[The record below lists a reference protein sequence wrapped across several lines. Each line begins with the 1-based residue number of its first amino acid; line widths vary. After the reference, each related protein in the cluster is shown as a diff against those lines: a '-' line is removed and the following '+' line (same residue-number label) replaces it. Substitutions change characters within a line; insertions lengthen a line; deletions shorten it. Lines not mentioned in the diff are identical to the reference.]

1 MYNKLAA
8 LSDNEE
14 HRVGHYILLEKIGWG
29 SFSSVWLAWHTL
41 TGADVAIKVVK
52 GQDPSDPFKEIRSLQ
67 LLQHPNIVTLFEM
80 ITTKDELYLIQE
92 HVNGGDLLQHLTDRG
107 PMTEEEA
114 RHTFRQ
120 VISALQYC
128 HQYHIVHRDLKPENI
143 LLDRDKNVKVA
154 DFGFS
159 AQITQETPL
168 LSKICGTFPYMAP
181 EMLLFELYNEKVDF
195 WSIGV
200 VLSQML
206 TTTIPFEAQ
215 NRVEHKFNILTGRF
229 PVPEFLSLGC
239 QDLLK
244 KLLTLDPDERPAFDD
259 IMKDRWLN
267 MGYADEL
274 SPYREPAQEG
284 LNPQIINSMANMGF
298 DKENIIT
305 SVTEQKYDPV
315 MGTYLILGKTPPKMK
330 GCIIRVRSCP
340 FPDHNI
346 NLLPKQGV
354 QAPGKN
360 DRHPSISPAGLGS
373 TVATPAPHQLVRKK
387 RISPVIEKAGMST
400 TSSSKE
406 AENLERPAR
415 WEAETTTVLPSQK
428 AETTSPL
435 PSREAATTTPLFSRE
450 VTFTTVLPSREA
462 ETTSPLPSQEATTT
476 TALPS
481 REAETT
487 TFLPSREEMTT
498 TALASREAETTT
510 ALQRREATYTTC
522 VPCREAMTTTALPCW
537 EMMTTTALPCWEV
550 TTTTSLP
557 CREAMTTTALPSRE
571 MTTTTALP
579 CREATTTTSLPCR
592 EATTTTYL
600 PCREAMTTTA
610 LPRWEAENRPY

>member
-1 MYNKLAA
+1 MYNQLAA
-8 LSDNEE
+8 LYVNKE
-14 HRVGHYILLEKIGWG
+14 HRVGHYFLQDTMGWG
-29 SFSSVWLAWHTL
+29 SFSSVWLARQTL
-41 TGADVAIKVVK
+41 IGADMAIKVVK
-52 GQDPSDPFKEIRSLQ
+52 SQDFCDPFKEVHSLQ
-67 LLQHPNIVTLFEM
+67 LLLHTSIVTLLEV

-92 HVNGGDLLQHLTDRG
+92 HVNRDLFQHLRYT
-107 PMTEEEA
+107 
-114 RHTFRQ
+114 
-120 VISALQYC
+120 
-128 HQYHIVHRDLKPENI
+128 DLKPENI

-181 EMLLFELYNEKVDF
+181 EMLLFEPYNEKVDV

-315 MGTYLILGKTPPKMK
+315 MGTYLILGNDNHH
-330 GCIIRVRSCP
+330 CP
-340 FPDHNI
+340 SEPGTDDHHCPTQPESDHHYPNEPGNDYYHCPTQPVSDHHYSPTLQKNSHHHCPTQLI
-346 NLLPKQGV
+346 SHNL
-354 QAPGKN
+354 
-360 DRHPSISPAGLGS
+360 HSPTL
-373 TVATPAPHQLVRKK
+373 QK
-387 RISPVIEKAGMST
+387 R
-400 TSSSKE
+400 
-406 AENLERPAR
+406 
-415 WEAETTTVLPSQK
+415 
-428 AETTSPL
+428 
-435 PSREAATTTPLFSRE
+435 
-450 VTFTTVLPSREA
+450 
-462 ETTSPLPSQEATTT
+462 
-476 TALPS
+476 
-481 REAETT
+481 
-487 TFLPSREEMTT
+487 
-498 TALASREAETTT
+498 
-510 ALQRREATYTTC
+510 
-522 VPCREAMTTTALPCW
+522 
-537 EMMTTTALPCWEV
+537 
-550 TTTTSLP
+550 
-557 CREAMTTTALPSRE
+557 
-571 MTTTTALP
+571 
-579 CREATTTTSLPCR
+579 
-592 EATTTTYL
+592 
-600 PCREAMTTTA
+600 
-610 LPRWEAENRPY
+610 

>member
-29 SFSSVWLAWHTL
+29 SFSSVWLARHTL
-41 TGADVAIKVVK
+41 TGAEVAIKVVK
-52 GQDPSDPFKEIRSLQ
+52 KKDSSDPFKEIRSLQ
-67 LLQHPNIVTLFEM
+67 LLQHPNIVTLFEV

-181 EMLLFELYNEKVDF
+181 EMLLFELYNEKVDV

-200 VLSQML
+200 VLYQML

-215 NRVEHKFNILTGRF
+215 NRVEHRFNILTGRF

-244 KLLTLDPDERPAFDD
+244 KLLTLYPDERPAFDD

-284 LNPQIINSMANMGF
+284 LNPQIINSMADMGF
-298 DKENIIT
+298 DKENITT

-315 MGTYLILGKTPPKMK
+315 MGTYLILA
-330 GCIIRVRSCP
+330 C
-340 FPDHNI
+340 
-346 NLLPKQGV
+346 
-354 QAPGKN
+354 
-360 DRHPSISPAGLGS
+360 
-373 TVATPAPHQLVRKK
+373 
-387 RISPVIEKAGMST
+387 EE
-400 TSSSKE
+400 E
-406 AENLERPAR
+406 AHL
-415 WEAETTTVLPSQK
+415 T
-428 AETTSPL
+428 
-435 PSREAATTTPLFSRE
+435 SRESRYE
-450 VTFTTVLPSREA
+450 HYLIH
-462 ETTSPLPSQEATTT
+462 
-476 TALPS
+476 
-481 REAETT
+481 
-487 TFLPSREEMTT
+487 
-498 TALASREAETTT
+498 
-510 ALQRREATYTTC
+510 QR
-522 VPCREAMTTTALPCW
+522 
-537 EMMTTTALPCWEV
+537 
-550 TTTTSLP
+550 S
-557 CREAMTTTALPSRE
+557 
-571 MTTTTALP
+571 
-579 CREATTTTSLPCR
+579 
-592 EATTTTYL
+592 
-600 PCREAMTTTA
+600 
-610 LPRWEAENRPY
+610 